1 MTAMGHHTVRQLY
14 AKNLVF
20 LESMRATYVNS
31 HPEVYLFRVQNV
43 LPNCWLNP
51 RKILVRKFI
60 FTKDVVD
67 LQRVTFITYQ
77 VLFKFLILI
86 SSNFQVSPN
95 FANTY

>member
-14 AKNLVF
+14 AKSLVF

-60 FTKDVVD
+60 FTKNVADMQ
-67 LQRVTFITYQ
+67 LSTFITYQ
-77 VLFKFLILI
+77 VLFKF
-86 SSNFQVSPN
+86 
-95 FANTY
+95 

>member
-31 HPEVYLFRVQNV
+31 HPEVHLLRVQNV

-60 FTKDVVD
+60 FTKNVADM
-67 LQRVTFITYQ
+67 LLSTFITYQ
-77 VLFKFLILI
+77 VLFKF
-86 SSNFQVSPN
+86 
-95 FANTY
+95 

>member
-31 HPEVYLFRVQNV
+31 HPEVHLLRVQNV

-67 LQRVTFITYQ
+67 
-77 VLFKFLILI
+77 
-86 SSNFQVSPN
+86 
-95 FANTY
+95 